1 MARKQLNFINSI
13 VNLFK
18 RVKKNKVSKIEESIK
33 PLRQERRSKKKEA
46 SKSFFRRQK
55 QIYSLGGFRDRNTQA
70 IYFPLKRGKFKGYM
84 RTA

>member
-1 MARKQLNFINSI
+1 MARKSLNFVNSF

-18 RVKKNKVSKIEESIK
+18 RNRKNQVAQIDESTK
-33 PLRQERRSKKKEA
+33 PQREIRRSKKKEL
-46 SKSFFRRQK
+46 SKSFFRKQK

-70 IYFPLKRGKFKGYM
+70 IYIPRQRGKFKGYM